1 MSENQTL
8 LKDNSNNNKSTSYAK
23 YIIIGII
30 TLIVIAAVITVIV
43 VFTNNDEESPLTTSW
58 DDIFLS
64 LPDTVTARNN
74 SWYLTSKPHLA
85 GSIENYDM
93 AKYINDKFIEY
104 GIQSEIRYYNNT
116 EMTKFGS
123 SSLILNGNIT
133 FDLREKAYD
142 EDSTSDTEYNSQAFL
157 GYAMPGNKTGPLI
170 YINYGS
176 RDDYLELTRMGINMT
191 GCIGLVRYG
200 GGMFRGTKVMLA
212 EEYGLIG
219 LIIYSDP
226 KDYVYEGVDLFP
238 NGSSLPET
246 GFQRGSVISI
256 DKCPGNPS
264 AERVAKVC
272 NVTQDDLFPGIPAI
286 PLSYGNA
293 EILFNSMTNP
303 DGYTLPD
310 GWQGGIDIEYNIGG
324 NSDTIVNI
332 FVDNEIQNF
341 TLSNTVGFIPG
352 WKYPN
357 ESIMIGNHRD
367 AWVFGAADPI
377 SGSVTMVCG

>member
-1 MSENQTL
+1 
-8 LKDNSNNNKSTSYAK
+8 
-23 YIIIGII
+23 
-30 TLIVIAAVITVIV
+30 
-43 VFTNNDEESPLTTSW
+43 
-58 DDIFLS
+58 
-64 LPDTVTARNN
+64 
-74 SWYLTSKPHLA
+74 
-85 GSIENYDM
+85 
-93 AKYINDKFIEY
+93 
-104 GIQSEIRYYNNT
+104 
-116 EMTKFGS
+116 
-123 SSLILNGNIT
+123 
-133 FDLREKAYD
+133 
-142 EDSTSDTEYNSQAFL
+142 
-157 GYAMPGNKTGPLI
+157 
-170 YINYGS
+170 
-176 RDDYLELTRMGINMT
+176 MT

-293 EILFNSMTNP
+293 KILFNSMTNP
-303 DGYTLPD
+303 DNYTLPD
-310 GWQGGIDIEYNIGG
+310 GWQGAIDIDYNIGG

-377 SGSVTMVCG
+377 SGSVTMMEIAKAFGIMFDQGWRPLRNIYFASWDGEEHNLIGSTDFAEEWFDIWKSTLVAYLNVDTSISGPNPYVQASPILAPWVVNRLKYVELPYEEELTIYDRWLELRESNTDPNRTINPGPMGSGSDYTAYLDHIGISSFNGGFSSQYGTYHSVYDSFYWMSLVDPEYKRT